1 MGSRGGSCACA
12 SDALSPSAVLGGL
25 YPSGKGGG
33 GGAGGSC
40 TRSRF
45 IAIMSITEQTIN
57 VGHLNEM
64 QLIDSITLQ
73 INIIYSCLTS
83 SVKNI

>member
-1 MGSRGGSCACA
+1 MGSEGGSCACA

-45 IAIMSITEQTIN
+45 IAIISI
-57 VGHLNEM
+57 
-64 QLIDSITLQ
+64 IDY
-73 INIIYSCLTS
+73 IY
-83 SVKNI
+83 N